1 MAAGKAVR
9 HWDAV
14 YATHGA
20 DHVSWAQRDPGP
32 SLTALD
38 TLEVDRTDA
47 VIDVGG
53 GTSAFASALAERGF
67 TDITVL
73 DLSLE
78 AINAGI
84 NRYGAHPITWQ
95 LGDVLDWRAKR
106 EYGLWHDRA
115 VFHFLT
121 DAPDRQRYR
130 DVLNAALA
138 PGGAIIIETFAPDGP
153 DRCSGLPVA
162 RYSPTSLAHELGPG
176 LALVASGDYEHQTPS
191 GAIQAFIWLALR
203 KHSRDSPPRA

>member
-1 MAAGKAVR
+1 MGAGTTAR

-20 DHVSWAQRDPGP
+20 DRVSWAQRDPGP
-32 SLTALD
+32 SLAALD
-38 TLEVDRTDA
+38 ALEVDHTDV

-53 GTSAFASALAERGF
+53 GTSAFAGALAQRGF

-73 DLSLE
+73 DLSLD
-78 AINAGI
+78 AMNAGMK
-84 NRYGAHPITWQ
+84 RYGADRITWQ
-95 LGDVLDWRAKR
+95 LGDVLDWRPER

-121 DAPDRQRYR
+121 EATDRQRYR
-130 DVLNAALA
+130 DALNAAVA

-162 RYSPTSLAHELGPG
+162 RYGPTSLAHELGPG
-176 LALVASGDYEHQTPS
+176 LAPVASGDYDHQTPS

-203 KHSRDSPPRA
+203 RRPRYSTSRA

>member
-1 MAAGKAVR
+1 MTAGTTAR
-9 HWDAV
+9 HWDAI

-20 DHVSWAQRDPGP
+20 DHVSWSQRDPGP
-32 SLTALD
+32 SLSALD
-38 TLEVDRTDA
+38 ALKVHHTEA
-47 VIDVGG
+47 VVDVGG
-53 GTSAFASALAERGF
+53 GTSAFAGALAQRGF

-78 AINAGI
+78 ALNAGK
-84 NRYGAHPITWQ
+84 RRHDTEPITWQ
-95 LGDVLDWRAKR
+95 LGDVLDWRPEG
-106 EYGLWHDRA
+106 EYRLWHDRA

-121 DAPDRQRYR
+121 DATDRQRYR
-130 DVLNAALA
+130 EALHAAVA

-162 RYSPTSLAHELGPG
+162 RYSPTALAHELGLG

-203 KHSRDSPPRA
+203 NDSRDPSSRA

>member
-1 MAAGKAVR
+1 MGAGTKAR
-9 HWDAV
+9 HWDGI
-14 YATHGA
+14 YTRHGA
-20 DHVSWAQRDPGP
+20 EPVSWAQQDPGP

-38 TLEVDRTDA
+38 LLDVDPTDA

-53 GTSAFASALAERGF
+53 GASAFAGALAQRGF

-73 DLSLE
+73 ELSGE
-78 AINAGI
+78 AMKAGMK
-84 NRYGAHPITWQ
+84 RYGADRITWQ
-95 LGDVLDWRAKR
+95 LGDVLDWRAQR

-121 DAPDRQRYR
+121 DATDRQRYR
-130 DVLNAALA
+130 DALNAAVA

-162 RYSPTSLAHELGPG
+162 RYSTTSLDHELGPG
-176 LALVASGDYEHQTPS
+176 LARIASGDYEHQTPA

-203 KHSRDSPPRA
+203 KTSRDSTPRA